1 VGGVA
6 RRATAIEAARKRQS
20 AVLVLDAG
28 NFLLNDM
35 EPAVS
40 SKGTSSIE
48 AMNRMGYQAAALG
61 EKDLTLALG
70 FLRQRVSE
78 AKFPILSANV
88 VAKETGQPV
97 CDAYT
102 IKEAQGHRVGIIG
115 LTGQPVAN
123 ITSPYTVNEPLEAL
137 RAILPEV
144 AGKSDFVIV
153 LTGASAAIRR
163 EIAKSMP
170 DVDLVISAGDEWINP
185 PEAGAA
191 GGLIVQAHQSTA
203 GHAGL
208 RLGILR
214 LSLDSANKRS
224 QYAFDGLPLGPE
236 IADQPEVAA
245 WVATQPQ

>member
-1 VGGVA
+1 
-6 RRATAIEAARKRQS
+6 
-20 AVLVLDAG
+20 
-28 NFLLNDM
+28 M

-40 SKGTSSIE
+40 SRGASSIE

-61 EKDLTLALG
+61 EKDLSVALSY
-70 FLRQRVSE
+70 LRQRVSE

-97 CDAYT
+97 CDPYA
-102 IKEAQGHRVGIIG
+102 IKDVQGHRVGIIG

-123 ITSPYTVNEPLEAL
+123 MTSPYTVNEPLAAL

-153 LTGASAAIRR
+153 LTSASAALRR
-163 EIAKSMP
+163 EIAKSLP

-185 PEAGAA
+185 PEVGAA
-191 GGLIVQAHQSTA
+191 GGLIVQAHQSTS

-214 LSLDSANKRS
+214 LALDSANKRS
-224 QYAFDGLPLGPE
+224 QHAFDGLPLGPE
-236 IADQPEVAA
+236 VPDQPEIAA